1 MFHTSLSWQPV
12 ALWLWKCLLSSP
24 KPSQQLSCSQTKP
37 TEHISKEATSK
48 QREFNSDQCPTGL
61 GGNKLFTA
69 LTFQVCT
76 SRESPVM
83 NRLKRLAASG
93 AAAAASDHLSS
104 NSARP
109 AALQRPETVHS
120 HPSWGSTAQFLPT
133 STLSTTPN
141 GVILEHKAHQKAGND
156 PNHLCFTHVIIT
168 LQKT

>member
-37 TEHISKEATSK
+37 TEHISKEVTSK
-48 QREFNSDQCPTGL
+48 QREFNSDQCSTGL

-76 SRESPVM
+76 SAAPESPVM
-83 NRLKRLAASG
+83 NWPKRLVASG
-93 AAAAASDHLSS
+93 AAAAASNHLSS

-109 AALQRPETVHS
+109 AALQRTAS
-120 HPSWGSTAQFLPT
+120 HQRQRLLIPSGAPLPT
-133 STLSTTPN
+133 RSFCQLP
-141 GVILEHKAHQKAGND
+141 
-156 PNHLCFTHVIIT
+156 LCPAP
-168 LQKT
+168 LME